1 MTVRVSKNSLR
12 LGMYIEAIECPVSE
26 FDHRRFLLETDTE
39 LKAILKTS
47 AKFALVNR
55 AKSRIDVNALL
66 NKPGPDKV
74 SAGDEQSVRSPAQM
88 KLALGETLKA
98 TRHGLDLAGSDRLDL
113 GKIAIAADAAFNMID
128 SAPNVFLEVTRLK
141 SKDEVTY
148 IHSISVSALMGK
160 LAALLDIPDAEAR
173 LIGQAGMLHDVGKL
187 LIPND
192 ILNKPGS
199 LSLDELTV
207 MRTHPELGYQHL
219 RNFAEVTDLTL
230 DICRLHHEVLDGSG
244 YPLGLK
250 AEKISL
256 PVRICTVCDVFDAL
270 TSDRPYKKGW
280 ETAKALGWMFE
291 RPELFER
298 RLVIRLGS
306 MFD

>member
-1 MTVRVSKNSLR
+1 LTIRISKNSIR
-12 LGMYIEAIECPVSE
+12 LGMYIEAIECPVTE
-26 FDHRRFLLETDTE
+26 FSQRRFLLESDAD

-47 AKFALVNR
+47 AHFALVNR

-66 NKPGPDKV
+66 RKTAPSDKIADCDQ
-74 SAGDEQSVRSPAQM
+74 SARSRTQM
-88 KLALGETLKA
+88 KAALGETLKTA
-98 TRHGLDLAGSDRLDL
+98 RHGLDLAGSGKLDL
-113 GKIAIAADAAFNMID
+113 GEIASAANAALQMID
-128 SAPNVFLEVTRLK
+128 SAPDVFLEVTRLK

-160 LAALLDIPDAEAR
+160 LAMLLDLPEAEAQ

-199 LSLDELTV
+199 LSMEELAV
-207 MRTHPELGYQHL
+207 MREHPELGYRHL
-219 RNFAEVTDLTL
+219 RNFPEVTGLTL

-270 TSDRPYKKGW
+270 TSDRPYKQGW
-280 ETAKALGWMFE
+280 ETAKALAWMFD
-291 RPELFER
+291 RPQLFER

-306 MFD
+306 MFG

>member
-1 MTVRVSKNSLR
+1 
-12 LGMYIEAIECPVSE
+12 MYIEALECPVSE
-26 FDHRRFLLETDTE
+26 FDHRRFMLESDAE
-39 LKAILKTS
+39 LKAILNTS
-47 AKFALVNR
+47 AQFALVNR

-66 NKPGPDKV
+66 KKANPQSQRCD
-74 SAGDEQSVRSPAQM
+74 DEPPARTPAQM
-88 KLALGETLKA
+88 KIALDETLKTA
-98 TRHGLDLAGSDRLDL
+98 RQGLDLAGTHNLDL
-113 GKIAIAADAAFNMID
+113 DRIATAADAALRMID

-141 SKDEVTY
+141 TKDEVTY

-160 LAALLDIPDAEAR
+160 LATLLNIPEAEAK

-199 LSLDELTV
+199 LSLEELAI
-207 MRTHPELGYQHL
+207 MRNHPELGYQHL
-219 RNFAEVTDLTL
+219 KNFAEVTDLTL

-244 YPLGLK
+244 YPFGLK
-250 AEKISL
+250 GEKITL

-280 ETAKALGWMFE
+280 ETAKALAWMFD
-291 RPELFER
+291 RPEFFER